1 MSKTK
6 TYTLHPQYHG
16 SSCLQHRL
24 IRAAWAKGL
33 TGIKITWYSSKN
45 EKPGPG
51 WWIEADQQPLRHIGF
66 DIPSAEVRI
75 NRITVNGNMSYETR
89 LP

>member
-33 TGIKITWYSSKN
+33 TNITITWYSKKYF
-45 EKPGPG
+45 EPDCPGPG
-51 WWIEADQQPLRHIGF
+51 W
-66 DIPSAEVRI
+66 
-75 NRITVNGNMSYETR
+75 
-89 LP
+89 